1 MKGHNMELK
10 VKDFGLQVKG
20 LDIKNRIVEGYFAS
34 FDTVDSDNEMF
45 LKGAFQKSI
54 IENGPEGKARIKHLF
69 NHWDTV
75 GVLQELNEDNFG
87 LHYVS
92 KIGSHRLGDDVLKMI
107 DEGLITEHSVGFNTV
122 ISEENKETNVRYLK
136 EVRLWE
142 GSSLD
147 KWGAN
152 ENTPIIKS
160 ENERIEMIAKINGML
175 KQMTDALTG
184 RTNYTDE
191 TYNEINIKL
200 NTLNRIMQSLL
211 MNEPSIDTQKNQKP
225 TSNIVEID
233 YSKLTEILKGKK
245 WN

>member
-1 MKGHNMELK
+1 MELK
-10 VKDFGLQVKG
+10 VKDFGIQVKG
-20 LDIKNRIVEGYFAS
+20 LDVKNRIVEGYFAS

-54 IENGPEGKARIKHLF
+54 IENGPAGKARIKHLF